1 MPFAGMGNL
10 EYTDQHFLALQ
21 VQGQQR
27 IATNHFILL
36 RIAAAQHD
44 DEFKH
49 VFERKTMLGGQ
60 LAYYYNTVLGPL
72 GATLGYTNKTKKL
85 NLYLN
90 LGFEF

>member
-1 MPFAGMGNL
+1 MAIIGNYCFSQPQK
-10 EYTDQHFLALQ
+10 EAQEP
-21 VQGQQR
+21 QQSSSQNYDR
-27 IATNHFILL
+27 YLSPVIP
-36 RIAAAQHD
+36 
-44 DEFKH
+44 
-49 VFERKTMLGGQ
+49 ERKTMLGGQ